1 MPQRLRR
8 RPGETGRIH
17 PWGNA
22 MLIPKFVPKNLD
34 AQIAE
39 MNCPG
44 PRPVDAVDTLRAALT
59 YDPATGDFTW
69 LRRPGRGVRT
79 DRVGQVAGAVNNTG
93 YVAIQIGAR
102 KYLAHRLAWLYV
114 HGEWPRSDL
123 DHINGVR
130 TDNSIANLRPASRT
144 LNAENQRL
152 REGSLGVDFH
162 RASSRWRARITVDG
176 DCRLLGYFAS
186 RIEAQEAYLHA
197 KRQYHKGCTI

>member
-1 MPQRLRR
+1 
-8 RPGETGRIH
+8 
-17 PWGNA
+17 

-39 MNCPG
+39 MNASG
-44 PRPVDAVDTLRAALT
+44 PLPVLDAATLRAALS
-59 YDPATGDFTW
+59 YDPETGDFTW
-69 LRRPGRGVRT
+69 MRRRGRGVRT
-79 DRVGQVAGAVNNTG
+79 DRSGQVAGAVNNTG

-114 HGEWPRSDL
+114 HGEWPVADL

-152 REGSLGVDFH
+152 RGGSLGVDFH
-162 RASSRWRARITVDG
+162 RASSRWRARITVEG
-176 DCRLLGYFAS
+176 DCRLLGYYAS
-186 RIEAQEAYLHA
+186 RIEAQEAYLQA
-197 KRQYHKGCTI
+197 KRQHHKGCTI